1 MKKPKEKTL
10 CIVHTVKD
18 FLQGRFCGGICVL
31 VNLDQDHNPP
41 NQERT
46 VFSPCARTQRLC
58 IQTYVGK
65 ELWAVISAM
74 NPDPVTEI
82 IKNDHVIID
91 VGQHLLN
98 KGGISAKN
106 QRCVRE
112 RMREMGRMILK
123 CQKIHHIKKNME
135 DFINPNK
142 YLETV
147 RAVKFTC
154 GYDSEK
160 NKFVVPSLANKR
172 GQTCPC

>member
-1 MKKPKEKTL
+1 MHCAYCQGLFTRKILWRHMRTCKLRPGSQPTKPGKNRVQSMCTYTAP
-10 CIVHTVKD
+10 VHSN
-18 FLQGRFCGGICVL
+18 I
-31 VNLDQDHNPP
+31 
-41 NQERT
+41 
-46 VFSPCARTQRLC
+46 
-58 IQTYVGK
+58 GK

-106 QRCVRE
+106 QQCVRE